1 MARSRSSTAVIHD
14 ELGLGLVVYSQYA
27 FDFCAVSYAP
37 NCVMSQLRMVAA
49 VAGRTR
55 RKDLL
60 NELTAKFES
69 AGSILPALASLTGF
83 SELTN
88 PESIMNSATQAA
100 PCPTSRKIGRCISN
114 MGAPLPWQGITI
126 HRAKAIVRWLN
137 MTNTAAMPRRP
148 CFKSVI
154 RIRQSRKGG
163 EIHQPS

>member
-88 PESIMNSATQAA
+88 PERDYDPPREGNREMAKHDEHSGDASKTLLQ
-100 PCPTSRKIGRCISN
+100 ISH
-114 MGAPLPWQGITI
+114 PDSP
-126 HRAKAIVRWLN
+126 
-137 MTNTAAMPRRP
+137 
-148 CFKSVI
+148 
-154 RIRQSRKGG
+154 
-163 EIHQPS
+163 E